1 MVTGEMASL
10 RRSLDED
17 FDRQRKSLLAAFN
30 EELSRALRTADR
42 ESSSQKVVARDEN
55 PIDLRTELDRHR
67 RQLDEELKRHLSGN
81 EILSI
86 TIQSIKLDCNP
97 Y

>member
-10 RRSLDED
+10 RKSLDED

-30 EELSRALRTADR
+30 EELSRALRSSDR
-42 ESSSQKVVARDEN
+42 ESSGQKVAREEN
-55 PIDLRTELDRHR
+55 AIDLRSELDRHR
-67 RQLDEELKRHLSGN
+67 RQLDEELKRHLSGKEN
-81 EILSI
+81 ACSQHYDIV
-86 TIQSIKLDCNP
+86 